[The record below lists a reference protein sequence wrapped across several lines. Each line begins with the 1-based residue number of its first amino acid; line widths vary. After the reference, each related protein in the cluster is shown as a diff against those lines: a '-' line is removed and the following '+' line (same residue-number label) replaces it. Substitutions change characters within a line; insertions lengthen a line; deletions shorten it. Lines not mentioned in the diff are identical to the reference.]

1 MKLNC
6 DLGES
11 FGAWKMGMD
20 QAVMPLIDM
29 ANVACGFHAS
39 DPLTMF
45 DTVRLAKQYN
55 VEIGAHPAYP
65 DRVGFGRRSMK
76 CTKEELE
83 SMIWYQIGALE
94 GVCRANGTQV
104 TYVKPHGALNNDMMN
119 DLGLLSTVMQATKAY
134 GGLKLMIPISRSY
147 PEHLKMAE
155 QLGLSLVLEAFAD
168 RAYTDE
174 GLLVP
179 RSEPESVYHQSAEIV
194 GQALSFARDGGVYS
208 RTGKWLDLPAASLC
222 FHGDNDSSLQAARE
236 IKDALSSLK

>member
-39 DPLTMF
+39 DPLTIF
-45 DTVRLAKQYN
+45 DTVRLAKEYD

-65 DRVGFGRRSMK
+65 DLVGFGRRSMK
-76 CTKEELE
+76 CTKEELL
-83 SMIWYQIGALE
+83 SLIWYQIGALE

-104 TYVKPHGALNNDMMN
+104 SYIKPHGALNNDMMS
-119 DLGLLSTVMQATKAY
+119 DTELLSTVMQATKAY
-134 GGLKLMIPISRSY
+134 GDITLMIPVTRAY
-147 PEHLKMAE
+147 REHQKMAE
-155 QLGLSLVLEAFAD
+155 QLGLTLVLEAFAD

-179 RSEPESVYHQSAEIV
+179 RSEANSVYHESKDIV

-208 RTGKWLDLPAASLC
+208 RTGKWLDLPAESLC
-222 FHGDNDSSLQAARE
+222 IHGDNDSSIQATSDIR
-236 IKDALSSLK
+236 DALSGLK